1 MPGKKLKL
9 SVEDLS
15 VESFS
20 VSEARDVRGTVLGH
34 DSEAGTCN
42 YSNCARTCTD
52 MTDCFGACGG
62 ESQYITLICE
72 PEFTWHVATCAYYAT
87 CEGYKHD
94 MSCNWSCD
102 PAANT
107 CAAECG

>member
-1 MPGKKLKL
+1 MTENKLKL

-20 VSEARDVRGTVLGH
+20 VTEARDVRGTVLGH
-34 DSEAGTCN
+34 NA
-42 YSNCARTCTD
+42 TD
-52 MTDCFGACGG
+52 YTEMTICFGLCGG
-62 ESQYITLICE
+62 DSGYCTQICE

-87 CEGYKHD
+87 CQGYKHD
-94 MSCNWSCD
+94 VSCNWSCD